1 MTEANTKTKAKKP
14 AAAKKDGTK
23 VAARAGHYDVI
34 ERPVITE
41 RTTMQSEQDKVVFRV
56 SSCATKT
63 QVKEAVEALF
73 KVKVVK
79 VNTSNTMGKTKIFK
93 GTIGKRPDYKKAIV
107 TLEKGQKID
116 IAAGAA

>member
-56 SSCATKT
+56 S
-63 QVKEAVEALF
+63 
-73 KVKVVK
+73 
-79 VNTSNTMGKTKIFK
+79 NTMGKTKIFK